1 MQEKDVKKIIM
12 DICYQEGITRR
23 DILAAY
29 NKNQDKELQEAS
41 FNRMVNTNS
50 IKYKNLFDIL
60 NAIGYTIEIKKKL

>member
-12 DICYQEGITRR
+12 DICYQDGITRR

-29 NKNQDKELQEAS
+29 NKSQGKELQEAS